1 MKLGIFAT
9 LAVGVACLAAS
20 AMALQ
25 FMAPQLMAQ
34 VTETA
39 PIEAEEILRVPDTDY
54 RKDWVQLGQFSVLA
68 DKPEEGAKELHTV
81 YTARKNL
88 EAYLKNG
95 KFSDGAVIVKDV
107 WKAKTENLTT
117 GRASYAGEL
126 AGRFVMVKDG
136 AGKLGSGPRFGDG
149 WGWAFYAGTETVK
162 TVTGDYKVDCLG
174 CHEPVRKQDLLY
186 LQGYP
191 VLRK

>member
-1 MKLGIFAT
+1 MRLKMFAAT
-9 LAVGVACLAAS
+9 AAGLVVLAVAAPR
-20 AMALQ
+20 LE
-25 FMAPQLMAQ
+25 AQ
-34 VTETA
+34 ITDTA
-39 PIEAEEILRVPDTDY
+39 PTEAEKILQVPDVNY
-54 RKDWVQLGQFSVLA
+54 REDWVQLGQFSVLA
-68 DKPEEGAKELHTV
+68 DKPEEGAKEIHTV
-81 YTARKNL
+81 YTARDNL
-88 EAYLKNG
+88 DAYLKNG
-95 KFSDGAVIVKDV
+95 KFADGAVIVKDV

-136 AGKLGSGPRFGDG
+136 AGKLGTGPRFGDG
-149 WGWAFYAGTETVK
+149 WGWAFFKGTETVK

-174 CHEPVRKQDLLY
+174 CHEPVRKQDLLF

>member
-1 MKLGIFAT
+1 MRFGTFTA
-9 LAVGVACLAAS
+9 LAVGVTCLAAS
-20 AMALQ
+20 VGT
-25 FMAPQLMAQ
+25 PHVTAQ
-34 VTETA
+34 ATETE
-39 PIEAEEILRVPDTDY
+39 PIEAEEILRVPEADY

-68 DKPEEGAKELHTV
+68 EKPEEGAKEIHTV

-88 EAYLKNG
+88 DAYLKNG

-117 GRASYAGEL
+117 GRASYAGDL

-149 WGWAFYAGTETVK
+149 WGWAFYEGSETAK
-162 TVTGDYKVDCLG
+162 TVTGDYKIDCLG

-191 VLRK
+191 VLKE

>member
-1 MKLGIFAT
+1 MKLGTFAT
-9 LAVGVACLAAS
+9 LAAGLVVLAS
-20 AMALQ
+20 G
-25 FMAPQLMAQ
+25 APQLGAQ

-39 PIEAEEILRVPDTDY
+39 PVEAEEVLRVPAADY
-54 RKDWVQLGQFSVLA
+54 RRDWVQLGQFSVLA
-68 DKPEEGAKELHTV
+68 DAPEEGAKEIHTV
-81 YTARKNL
+81 YTAREDL
-88 EAYLKNG
+88 EAYLENG
-95 KFSDGAVIVKDV
+95 KFSDGAVLVKDV

-136 AGKLGSGPRFGDG
+136 VGKLGNGPRFGDG

-162 TVTGDYKVDCLG
+162 TVTGNYKIDCLG
-174 CHEPVRKQDLLY
+174 CHEPVRNQDLLF